1 MVRRTESQWGVLFEA
16 QQNSGL
22 NVAQFCRQHKLNAKY
37 FSLRKQQLS
46 AGEPSGFIQAKLE
59 TKETRNHRAIK
70 VSRIRVIEF
79 ELDTG
84 RLDAESILDHLLR

>member
-1 MVRRTESQWGVLFEA
+1 MVRRTEKQWRDLFEA
-16 QQNSGL
+16 QQDSGL

-46 AGEPSGFIQAKLE
+46 AGKWSGFIQAKLAS
-59 TKETRNHRAIK
+59 KETRNHRALK

-79 ELDTG
+79 ELDADWLG
-84 RLDAESILDHLLR
+84 AEAILDHLLR

>member
-1 MVRRTESQWGVLFEA
+1 MVRRTEKQWRDIFEA
-16 QQNSGL
+16 QQDSGV

-37 FSLRKQQLS
+37 FSLRKRQLS
-46 AGEPSGFIQAKLE
+46 AGEPSGFIQAKLS
-59 TKETRNHRAIK
+59 TKESGNHQAVK

-84 RLDAESILDHLLR
+84 RLDAESILGYLLR